1 MDQMLTFWLET
12 DLRVLSD
19 KYYHVLEPYSKET
32 IPIELR
38 GSLVGMTVKYDVKI
52 NVKNDTHSDYA
63 TLPIIVKTVLKK
75 SLNQRCRTNDDCES
89 GNCALPPGYSYKVC
103 RLKGETYQLV
113 TLTEFLYR
121 YWYLLIILGAVII
134 YFLKRKKS

>member
-1 MDQMLTFWLET
+1 
-12 DLRVLSD
+12 LRVLSD

-75 SLNQRCRTNDDCES
+75 SLNQKCRTNDDCES

-103 RLKGETYQLV
+103 RPKGETYQLV